1 MQIIQPKPS
10 PDRAG
15 GFLLPADQRKDDRMD
30 QKKRNEEFIRRIE
43 KLTEWEKMRILLF
56 IEWMILRR
64 RIRNI
69 PVNWIRWMGG
79 IKP

>member
-1 MQIIQPKPS
+1 M
-10 PDRAG
+10 
-15 GFLLPADQRKDDRMD
+15 PADQRKDDRMD

>member
-1 MQIIQPKPS
+1 
-10 PDRAG
+10 
-15 GFLLPADQRKDDRMD
+15 MD